1 MSEVS
6 KRLTFAVNDELAV
19 PDKAS
24 DNIAGATNIPIAD
37 PETPIIST
45 TVATGRDVLTCLI
58 DPNQSVST
66 IKKDSIPVNSTT
78 YSDLLGN
85 PTIDV
90 TNQDGTHPVS
100 FTWSMVSL
108 AFVELGADFPSFEHK
123 FFHDDDIKDSHSLVV
138 GKDLLERNGID
149 LWNQGDGV
157 VFATCGEKA
166 GIFCETEE

>member
-6 KRLTFAVNDELAV
+6 KRLTFAVNDE
-19 PDKAS
+19 AS
-24 DNIAGATNIPIAD
+24 DKVTKSTDTPVASLPIVD

-108 AFVELGADFPSFEHK
+108 AFVELEADFPSFEHK
-123 FFHDDDIKDSHSLVV
+123 FFHDDDIKDSHSLVI
-138 GKDLLERNGID
+138 GKDFLERNCVD
-149 LWNQGDGV
+149 LYNQGEGF
-157 VFATCGEKA
+157 VFATCGDKA
-166 GIFCETEE
+166 GIFCEMEE